1 MRTACHGTFA
11 ALPREFATA
20 GTTLEGLQEE
30 PMSVINSNPPGGA
43 VERTPRKAALASFM
57 GSAVEYYDFF
67 VFGSAAALIF
77 PKVFFP
83 SGDDAALV
91 LSLAT
96 FGVAYVARP
105 VGALILGHF
114 GDRLGRQKVLMF
126 TLVLMGLS
134 TFLIGCLPT
143 FDTIGWFAPGL
154 LVLCRL
160 LQGLSAA
167 GEQAGASS
175 LTLEHSPDHQR
186 SFFTSWTLTGTQ
198 GGLILANLVMIP
210 FVALPEDA
218 QLGWGWRVP
227 FWLSAVVVVVAYF
240 IRRTLHEPPA
250 FAEAKA
256 NGTIAKLPLKE
267 LLRDHWRDV
276 LRVILCA
283 FIAAVSTVFSP
294 LAIAY
299 GKKVGL
305 EADIT
310 LWLVVA
316 ANVVALGTQPL
327 FGKLADRIGRKP
339 VFVYGALASAV
350 LMPFY
355 MLSMGGG
362 NTVLIFVLAIAT
374 FSFGYAAAN
383 AVWPSFYGE
392 MFSTKVRF
400 SGVAV
405 GTQLGFLVAGFTPSI
420 VTALGGVREG
430 GWVVISVF
438 TAVVALI
445 ASASALTARETKDVP
460 TALLG
465 QKVTDAAEDLVS
477 R

>member
-1 MRTACHGTFA
+1 
-11 ALPREFATA
+11 
-20 GTTLEGLQEE
+20 
-30 PMSVINSNPPGGA
+30 
-43 VERTPRKAALASFM
+43 
-57 GSAVEYYDFF
+57 
-67 VFGSAAALIF
+67 
-77 PKVFFP
+77 
-83 SGDDAALV
+83 
-91 LSLAT
+91 LS
-96 FGVAYVARP
+96 
-105 VGALILGHF
+105 
-114 GDRLGRQKVLMF
+114 
-126 TLVLMGLS
+126 
-134 TFLIGCLPT
+134 
-143 FDTIGWFAPGL
+143 
-154 LVLCRL
+154 
-160 LQGLSAA
+160 
-167 GEQAGASS
+167 
-175 LTLEHSPDHQR
+175 
-186 SFFTSWTLTGTQ
+186 
-198 GGLILANLVMIP
+198 
-210 FVALPEDA
+210 
-218 QLGWGWRVP
+218 
-227 FWLSAVVVVVAYF
+227 
-240 IRRTLHEPPA
+240 
-250 FAEAKA
+250 
-256 NGTIAKLPLKE
+256 
-267 LLRDHWRDV
+267 DHWRDV

-355 MLSMGGG
+355 MLSMSGG

>member
-1 MRTACHGTFA
+1 
-11 ALPREFATA
+11 
-20 GTTLEGLQEE
+20 
-30 PMSVINSNPPGGA
+30 MSVINTNPSGGA
-43 VERTPRKAALASFM
+43 PSGVPERTPKRAALASFM

-83 SGDDAALV
+83 SNDEAGLV

-96 FGVAYVARP
+96 FGVAYIARP
-105 VGALILGHF
+105 LGALILGHF
-114 GDRLGRQKVLMF
+114 GDRIGRQKVLMF

-143 FDTIGWFAPGL
+143 FDTIGWAAPGL

-160 LQGLSAA
+160 MQGLSAA

-186 SFFTSWTLTGTQ
+186 AFYTSWTLTGTQ

-210 FVALPEDA
+210 FVSLPEGA
-218 QLGWGWRVP
+218 ELGWGWRVP
-227 FWLSAVVVVVAYF
+227 FWLSAVVVAVAYF
-240 IRRTLHEPPA
+240 IRRTLHEPPT
-250 FAEAKA
+250 FAEARA
-256 NGTIAKLPLKE
+256 AGDIAKMPLLPL
-267 LLRDHWRDV
+267 LREHWKDV
-276 LRVILCA
+276 LRVVLCA

-310 LWLVVA
+310 LWLVVV
-316 ANVVALGTQPL
+316 ANVVAIGTQPL

-339 VFVYGALASAV
+339 VFIYGALASAV
-350 LMPFY
+350 MMPFY
-355 MLSMGGG
+355 MLSMSGD
-362 NTVLIFVLAIAT
+362 NTVLIFALAIAT

-383 AVWPSFYGE
+383 SVWPSFYGE

-405 GTQLGFLVAGFTPSI
+405 GTQLGFLVAGFAPSI

-438 TAVVALI
+438 TAVVVMI
-445 ASASALTARETKDVP
+445 SAGSALTARETKDVP
-460 TALLG
+460 TPLLG
-465 QKVTDAAEDLVS
+465 QKSSGSAKDLVHS
-477 R
+477 